1 MTLTVQEMS
10 DRIEIDQA
18 LTRYCHA
25 VDDRDWE
32 TYRTIFTAE
41 AVIDDVV
48 TGGIRS
54 GVEEHIVYLTRAL
67 QHIRLS
73 QHTISTI
80 LLDVNGDTAR
90 ALVQCVCPMVV
101 DLAGGGTQTMLLGVR
116 YRDRLIRQRGAWRI
130 SELVEEKFW
139 HFNVPEGFT
148 F

>member
-1 MTLTVQEMS
+1 MIAAQEMS
-10 DRIEIDQA
+10 DRIEIDQV

-25 VDDRDWE
+25 VDDRDWPV
-32 TYRTIFTAE
+32 YRTVFTE
-41 AVIDDVV
+41 DAVIDDVV

-67 QHIRLS
+67 QHITLS

-80 LLDVNGDTAR
+80 LLDIDGNTAR
-90 ALVQCVCPMVV
+90 ALVQCICPMVV
-101 DLAGGGTQTMLLGVR
+101 GLPGGGTQTMLLGVR
-116 YRDRLIRQRGAWRI
+116 YRDRLTREHGTWRI

-139 HFNVPEGFT
+139 HFNVPEGFR